1 MFRHRLPIL
10 VLCGLGLVAAGAA
23 PAAAQQCQSVAPPES
38 SNGNGKNM
46 EADNEK
52 NAANDPVI
60 VMIANGKAHAIEN
73 TVQNDN
79 LDVIATKVQTNHH
92 QGVPNVTVAVL
103 IRGTRHELRIV
114 HLIPLENHTIE
125 DNDSVQSRNAN
136 LLPMSRH
143 NRLQGHLNRNRINPL
158 PGNSRT
164 IRHQCL
170 INQL

>member
-1 MFRHRLPIL
+1 MRSTTR
-10 VLCGLGLVAAGAA
+10 
-23 PAAAQQCQSVAPPES
+23 
-38 SNGNGKNM
+38 SNGRWENVK
-46 EADNEK
+46 ADHGR
-52 NAANDPVI
+52 NAANDPMI
-60 VMIANGKAHAIEN
+60 VTIRNERAHAIEN

-79 LDVIATKVQTNHH
+79 LGVITMNVQTNHR
-92 QGVPNVTVAVL
+92 QGVPNVAVAIL
-103 IRGTRHELRIV
+103 IRETRHELHIV
-114 HLIPLENHTIE
+114 HMIPLENHTIE
-125 DNDSVQSRNAN
+125 DNDPVLGRNAN